1 MIPERTPG
9 TRPTRKKRPGIG
21 KLEIKVT
28 DSPEH
33 ISAPAWNALAGDDP
47 FLRHEFFSALHE
59 AGCASKRTG
68 WSPRFVTLWEG
79 GILQGAMPLYLKNHS
94 YGEYVFD
101 WAWANAYER
110 ADHDYY
116 PKLLSAI
123 PFSPITGKRLLA
135 QTPEQRALLIST
147 ALAIVRKGNAGAS
160 MSSLHCLFPLEHE
173 AREMERAGMMLRC
186 GVQFH
191 WKNRPGRGYE
201 NFEDFL
207 GGMSYSKRKKIRQ
220 ERRKVQDLGIHF
232 EWLSGN
238 DMDEDRWNFFIDCY
252 NNTYR
257 EHHSRPYL
265 NLEFFIRLGKS
276 MPENILLILALRN
289 KKPIGVA
296 FNIHNSHTLYGRYWG
311 AREFVPG
318 LHFETCYYQ
327 AIQYCIVNGL
337 SLFEGGAQGEH
348 KLARGFLPVRTWSA
362 HWLVHSEFAA
372 AIGSYL
378 ERETRDIDRYIH
390 ALEDSAPFRKD
401 TKEPE

>member
-1 MIPERTPG
+1 MIPERTPDTCS
-9 TRPTRKKRPGIG
+9 TREKRPEIG

-28 DSPEH
+28 DSLEH
-33 ISAPAWNALAGDDP
+33 ISIPAWNALAGDDP

-68 WSPRFVTLWEG
+68 WLPRFITLWEG

-110 ADHDYY
+110 AGYDYY

-123 PFSPITGKRLLA
+123 PFSPVSGKRLLA
-135 QTPEQRALLIST
+135 QTSEQRALLVSA
-147 ALAIVRKGNAGAS
+147 ALAMARNGNAGAG

-191 WKNRPGRGYE
+191 WKNRPGGGYE

-207 GGMSYSKRKKIRQ
+207 EGMSYSKRKKIRQ

-238 DMDEDRWNFFIDCY
+238 DVDEEHWNFFIDCY

-276 MPENILLILALRN
+276 MPENILLILALQNRQ
-289 KKPIGVA
+289 PIGVA

-362 HWLVHSEFAA
+362 HWLAHPEFAA
-372 AIGSYL
+372 AIGGYL

-390 ALEDSAPFRKD
+390 ALEDSIPFRKD
-401 TKEPE
+401 AGD